1 MPMEERELVQAQKR
15 VEKAIRTAI
24 VQKELKQS
32 ELAKM
37 LNVSRG
43 TMSRA
48 ISGDSNPQSLEIR
61 KKLYKILGME
71 GE

>member
-1 MPMEERELVQAQKR
+1 MQKG
-15 VEKAIRTAI
+15 
-24 VQKELKQS
+24 LKQI

-48 ISGDSNPQSLEIR
+48 ISGDSNPQSLKIR